1 MNSLVTNAKEPEVF
15 CCADFD
21 LEYVRSLVQTEA
33 EETIE
38 HGTCNTT

>member
-1 MNSLVTNAKEPEVF
+1 MSSLVTNAKEPEVF
-15 CCADFD
+15 CCADFY
-21 LEYVRSLVQTEA
+21 LECVRCLVRTEA